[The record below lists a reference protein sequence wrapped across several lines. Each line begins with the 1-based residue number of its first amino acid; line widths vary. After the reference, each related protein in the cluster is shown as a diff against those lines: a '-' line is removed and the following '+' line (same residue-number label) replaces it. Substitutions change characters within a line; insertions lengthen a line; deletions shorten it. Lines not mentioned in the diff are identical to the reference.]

1 MKYQSGS
8 AFRRALEE
16 RLRSQSLQT
25 GIPLLRLRKTVAF
38 ERFLARLFQAF
49 PDTWMLKGG
58 LALQLHLGNQTRTT
72 KDVDLLTLDRP
83 EDVHA
88 SLREVGKLDLGDYFA
103 FIIARPSDDQQPQGI
118 GGIRYPVQSML
129 DDRTFERFHLDVGVG
144 DPVLESAE
152 YKTMPDLLSF
162 AGIPPTRVPCYP
174 VSQQIAEKFHA
185 YTRPRGFGE
194 NSRVKD
200 FVDMYLLAK
209 TSSLESSVLHQA
221 LQATFAYGDTHP
233 LPVHVPSPPEEW
245 QRLFHKSMKEISGHS
260 ATLENAYQVLSTL
273 LDPVLASTPPA
284 IWIPEELRW
293 QGEDHG

>member
-8 AFRRALEE
+8 AFRHALEE
-16 RLRSQSLQT
+16 RLRSHSLQT

-38 ERFLARLFQAF
+38 ERFLARLFQVF

-58 LALQLHLGNQTRTT
+58 LALQLHLGSQTRTT
-72 KDVDLLTLDRP
+72 KDVDLLTLDSP

-88 SLREVGKLDLGDYFA
+88 SLQDVGKLDIGDYFA
-103 FIIARPSDDQQPQGI
+103 FIIARPSDGKQQRI
-118 GGIRYPVQSML
+118 GGIRYPGQSML

-152 YKTMPDLLSF
+152 YKTMPALLSF

-174 VSQQIAEKFHA
+174 VSQQVAEKFHA

-200 FVDMYLLAK
+200 FVDMYLLAQ
-209 TSSLESSVLHQA
+209 TSSLEGSVLLQA

-233 LPVHVPSPPEEW
+233 LPAHVPSPPEEW
-245 QRLFHKSMKEISGHS
+245 QRPFQKSMKEISGHS
-260 ATLENAYQVLSTL
+260 AILEDAYQILSTL
-273 LDPVLASTPPA
+273 LDPVLADASPA
-284 IWIPEELRW
+284 IWVPEELRW